1 MATPRVFPFCQTQNY
16 AILLNGQT
24 CNAYSS
30 KPWRADSTTFKSLSP
45 PPPPPLIRLP
55 QRLSVYISGYNPPT
69 LGLASQLI
77 NFGKR
82 LRGFPYQ
89 RSQIMPRI

>member
-1 MATPRVFPFCQTQNY
+1 MTTPRIFPFCQTQNY

-30 KPWRADSTTFKSLSP
+30 KPWREDPATLKPPSP
-45 PPPPPLIRLP
+45 LVRLP
-55 QRLSVYISGYNPPT
+55 QRPSIYKSGYNPPA

-77 NFGKR
+77 GFGKR
-82 LRGFPYQ
+82 LRGFPY
-89 RSQIMPRI
+89 